1 MFKKIIVGTTLILVA
16 ASCSTASKDVTPS
29 YVSAAQYG
37 AYDCEQISLE
47 LTRISTQAHQLGGK
61 LDKNRSNDN
70 VTATAGVILFW
81 PALFFLGGTKEQEA
95 QFAKLKGEYLAL
107 EQAAVLKRCGFKES
121 KNASSE
127 K

>member
-1 MFKKIIVGTTLILVA
+1 MFKKIIVSAAMILMVA
-16 ASCSTASKDVTPS
+16 SYSTASKDVNPS
-29 YVSAAQYG
+29 YVSAAQYA

-47 LTRISTQAHQLGGK
+47 LARISTQANALGGK

-70 VTATAGVILFW
+70 LTATAGVILFW

-107 EQAAVLKRCGFKES
+107 EQAAVLKRCGLSS
-121 KNASSE
+121 KNTSSE